1 MGLAAIGVGAA
12 FFVQRSNDAQKAA
25 QALTEASSGGAKS
38 AGSVMRGDGAGCK
51 NKAIAAELVALDD
64 TNPRYIEIWA
74 KGMQDKSCRGFSV
87 GLTVSVDGRTD
98 GMACVKSAED
108 AACFWVK
115 ESVAP

>member
-1 MGLAAIGVGAA
+1 MYHFAVITMLGLATLKVTDLLEDLVPALSRFTSFLRLAIGVGAA

-74 KGMQDKSCRGFSV
+74 KGMQDIV
-87 GLTVSVDGRTD
+87 L
-98 GMACVKSAED
+98 
-108 AACFWVK
+108 
-115 ESVAP
+115 